1 MTNLKEAS
9 DRATKEMVKPVINM
23 SKSAAQRLM
32 EDLMGVDPRIRA
44 FFHRRMPNY
53 RYFSIRKVG
62 EDRYFWTTETVKHGG
77 KPRYA
82 SGIYRYL
89 KTKKAFKLV
98 NERYHVKRKDAKAR
112 ALKLWEERKD

>member
-1 MTNLKEAS
+1 MTNLTEAS
-9 DRATKEMVKPVINM
+9 DRDTKEFERIIR
-23 SKSAAQRLM
+23 S
-32 EDLMGVDPRIRA
+32 DPTLTVL
-44 FFHRRMPNY
+44 FTRRMPSY
-53 RYFSIRKVG
+53 RYFSVG
-62 EDRYFWTTETVKHGG
+62 KDQYFWTTEAVKHGG